1 MKRIWEEIK
10 DMWYYS
16 KSCVIAAIL
25 LILFLIIIICC
36 CISSENDYNIKNNY
50 NDGVCIECGGNY
62 KFFQAIGRG
71 NKTYYLYKCKDC
83 DYIIESKQYFGD

>member
-10 DMWYYS
+10 DMWYYD
-16 KSCVIAAIL
+16 KSCLIAAIL
-25 LILFLIIIICC
+25 LIGFLITIIYLHTF
-36 CISSENDYNIKNNY
+36 SVKTYNIKNNY

-62 KFFQAIGRG
+62 EFFQAIGRG

-83 DYIIESKQYFGD
+83 DYIIESKQYLGD